1 MSIADYPEINKSS
14 WKSAMCTVKIPQ
26 VMLKPSKFPSHLV
39 AMEIICILVHRSH
52 YVLVLCFLFG
62 EWCFFSFYGLLV
74 VWGFS
79 YWCYILS
86 LIMTARAP
94 RKSASFL
101 LMKYFFLLRKSA
113 VNKVRI
119 SNLTGTLD
127 LLFYIF
133 QKKEMLKGKFF
144 TMAMKW
150 IHKHCFRVWL
160 PPWAFH

>member
-1 MSIADYPEINKSS
+1 
-14 WKSAMCTVKIPQ
+14 
-26 VMLKPSKFPSHLV
+26 
-39 AMEIICILVHRSH
+39 
-52 YVLVLCFLFG
+52 
-62 EWCFFSFYGLLV
+62 
-74 VWGFS
+74 
-79 YWCYILS
+79 
-86 LIMTARAP
+86 MTARAP

-101 LMKYFFLLRKSA
+101 LTKYFFLLRKSA

-150 IHKHCFRVWL
+150 IHKHCFRV
-160 PPWAFH
+160 